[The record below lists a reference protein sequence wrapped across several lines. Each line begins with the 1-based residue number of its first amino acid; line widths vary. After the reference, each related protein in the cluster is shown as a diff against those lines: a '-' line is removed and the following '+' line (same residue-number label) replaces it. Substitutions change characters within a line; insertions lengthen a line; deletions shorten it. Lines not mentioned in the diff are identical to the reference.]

1 MDKVST
7 MYTLFYINL
16 GGKMKRRIYFGILF
30 LLLCFPIVTKALATN
45 ANYNTANLYFFCEKE
60 NSECD
65 SGREW
70 LENELMTNIQINI
83 NAIKIEDNQELYDKV
98 KKSLKVKSKKL
109 PFIVIGTNA
118 FTGLSDTN
126 KEHLKEAIAVYQDA
140 EGACDL
146 VSTIK
151 NEGDVKACIKQN
163 KKIYKTKSHLLIYSL
178 SAIGIIVII
187 GAILFVRKK
196 NLK

>member
-1 MDKVST
+1 
-7 MYTLFYINL
+7 
-16 GGKMKRRIYFGILF
+16 MKRRIYFGILF
-30 LLLCFPIVTKALATN
+30 LLLWFPIVTKALATN
-45 ANYNTANLYFFCEKE
+45 ANYSMVNLYFFCEKE

-70 LENELMTNIQINI
+70 LENELMTNMHINV
-83 NAIKIEDNQELYDKV
+83 NAIKIEDNQELFDKV

-109 PFIVIGTNA
+109 PFIVLGTNA
-118 FTGLSDTN
+118 FTGLNNTN
-126 KEHLKEAIAVYQDA
+126 KEHLKEAIAAYQEA
-140 EGACDL
+140 EEVCDL

-151 NEGDVKACIKQN
+151 NEGDVKACVKQN
-163 KKIYKTKSHLLIYSL
+163 KKIYKAKSHLLMYSL
-178 SAIGIIVII
+178 SAIGILVII